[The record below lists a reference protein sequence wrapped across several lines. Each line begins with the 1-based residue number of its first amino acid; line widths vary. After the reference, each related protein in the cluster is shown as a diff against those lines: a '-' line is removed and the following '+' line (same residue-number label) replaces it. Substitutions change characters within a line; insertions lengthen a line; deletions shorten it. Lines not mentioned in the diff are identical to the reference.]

1 MNNYKNYGAQYR
13 KNERPHEQKREE
25 SQAAVQEEIPVEE
38 QKVEE
43 PAPQPKPVKIYT
55 TVLGP
60 KNVYMRFKANKNS
73 QPINILIPGTRVE
86 VLDQSN
92 PEWTKIRY
100 KDMTGYMMSQFL
112 KKE

>member
-13 KNERPHEQKREE
+13 KNERPHEQKREIQD
-25 SQAAVQEEIPVEE
+25 SAKEEEVEKI
-38 QKVEE
+38 QT
-43 PAPQPKPVKIYT
+43 APQPKPVRIYT

-73 QPINILIPGTRVE
+73 QPINILEPGTRVE

-100 KDMTGYMMSQFL
+100 KDMTGYMMAQFL

>member
-1 MNNYKNYGAQYR
+1 MGKHINYGSFY
-13 KNERPHEQKREE
+13 KREETPTTEE
-25 SQAAVQEEIPVEE
+25 SQAAVPEVPTKEEP
-38 QKVEE
+38 KVEAVPE
-43 PAPQPKPVKIYT
+43 KPKPIKIYT

-73 QPINILIPGTRVE
+73 QPINILAPGTKVE